1 MGVQDKLRAEILDVR
16 LSERIAYEQLMA
28 LPLLDSV
35 VRETLRLFPPVPMLP
50 RT

>member
-1 MGVQDKLRAEILDVR
+1 MGVQDKLRTKILDVR
-16 LSERIAYEQLMA
+16 LSERIAYKQLMA

-35 VRETLRLFPPVPMLP
+35 VHKMLHLFPPVPMLP